1 MNRKQKTALIL
12 AALSLMPFA
21 QIAAQDDSNVK
32 LALNMYSNQRARQVG
47 DLLTITISE
56 VTSSSK
62 SESLSTSK
70 TANAEAD
77 APVFGTAID
86 SGNWLARF
94 NNKIVNASENMPL
107 SSYSIN
113 ASSSFNGSGKTASSE
128 ALTASF
134 TVRVVDIL
142 DNGVLVVRGE
152 RKIIMRNE
160 DVNMVI
166 TGLVRVKDISSAN
179 TVPSSKLADAH
190 IYYETG
196 GETSRGSRPGYAWR
210 IFQYLNPF

>member
-1 MNRKQKTALIL
+1 MKKTQKTALIL

-21 QIAAQDDSNVK
+21 QLAAQDDTNVK
-32 LALNMYSNQRARQVG
+32 LALNMYSNQRARQIG
-47 DLLTITISE
+47 DLLTVTISE

-70 TANAEAD
+70 SATANAD

-94 NNKIVNASENMPL
+94 NNKLVNASENMPL
-107 SSYSIN
+107 SSYSVN
-113 ASSSFNGSGKTASSE
+113 ASSNYKGSGSTASAES
-128 ALTASF
+128 LTASF

-152 RKIIMRNE
+152 RRIIMRNE
-160 DVNMVI
+160 DVNMVL

-179 TVPSSKLADAH
+179 TISSSKIADAH